1 MLLQENMFN
10 RWKQEDKMREDND
23 RGKRIAIMAIKE
35 NAPKKVEREMLNL
48 IASGFTLKDLKS
60 SGYSSFLSK

>member
-1 MLLQENMFN
+1 
-10 RWKQEDKMREDND
+10 MREEND

-48 IASGFTLKDLKS
+48 ISNGYNLQDLKKA
-60 SGYSSFLSK
+60 GYREHLS